1 MKKLSSMIALGLTL
15 SMVLGMTAFAAESSD
30 TGIDS
35 GNPDVKVQTVENVA
49 EVKAGIQEAAAAIT
63 SNETAKK
70 QVEDVLAKASISADK
85 VEAVANVI
93 AKEEPVAA
101 PIEIT
106 SGTVEKL
113 VNNELPLIVNNVV
126 FEKARTYIA
135 VHVLDNGDVEYLPVR
150 VDGDNSISVLGVTH
164 FSSFTIYDITNAVK
178 AGDEDNGG
186 DEGDNDGD
194 DTASSASDSSTS
206 PKTGETVPAAAVVA
220 MIALAG
226 AAAAGTRK
234 VRYNR

>member
-35 GNPDVKVQTVENVA
+35 GNPDVKVQTVENAA

-135 VHVLDNGDVEYLPVR
+135 VHVFDNGDVEYLPVR

-164 FSSFTIYDITNAVK
+164 FSSFTIYDITDAVK
-178 AGDEDNGG
+178 AGDNGG
-186 DEGDNDGD
+186 DEGDNDGDD

-206 PKTGETVPAAAVVA
+206 PKTGETVPAAAVAA

-226 AAAAGTRK
+226 AAIAGTRK